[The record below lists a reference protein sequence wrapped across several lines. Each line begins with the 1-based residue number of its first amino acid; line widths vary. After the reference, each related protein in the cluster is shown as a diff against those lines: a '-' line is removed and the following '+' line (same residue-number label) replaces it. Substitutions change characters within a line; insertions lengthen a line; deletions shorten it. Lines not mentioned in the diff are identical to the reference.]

1 MTGYNKTSDET
12 QATKHFQAAMIGLV
26 AGFGGGLMSLGGGTL
41 IVPLLTGWAK
51 LSQLDARGTALLVSI
66 ISAFTGTIVYA
77 LDAQVNWWVVL
88 WTGSA
93 ALVTAPVAVHVSR
106 HWSTGVLRSAFGI
119 VASMGGILLII
130 KGMLLSHG
138 FVPAPLVTPFL
149 ICVGV
154 LTGAVAGVV
163 GISGGPVL
171 APLFVFGLG
180 MPQQLAQGCSL
191 AARLP
196 SSISG
201 SMQNF
206 RHNNIR
212 LRMLPG
218 LAVGAVGGAVVGSK
232 LALLLPEDTLRT
244 LFGVLLIILGVFYS
258 WSGWRR

>member
-1 MTGYNKTSDET
+1 MRESSTERPSPSARAV
-12 QATKHFQAAMIGLV
+12 QSIAIGLV

-66 ISAFTGTIVYA
+66 ISAFTGAVVYA
-77 LDAQVNWWVVL
+77 MHGQVNWYVVA
-88 WTGSA
+88 WTGAA
-93 ALVTAPVAVHVSR
+93 ALVMAPIAVHVSR
-106 HWSTGVLRSAFGI
+106 HWSTGILRSAFG
-119 VASMGGILLII
+119 VVVSLGGILLIL

-138 FVPAPLVTPFL
+138 FIPPSMETPFL
-149 ICVGV
+149 IFVGL

-180 MPQQLAQGCSL
+180 MGQQLAQGCSL

-201 SMQNF
+201 SVQNF
-206 RHNNIR
+206 RHGNIR
-212 LRMLPG
+212 FSMLPG
-218 LAVGAVGGAVVGSK
+218 LAVGAIGGAIGGSK
-232 LALLLPEDTLRT
+232 LALLLPESTLRSIFG
-244 LFGVLLIILGVFYS
+244 LLLIALGVLYA